1 MSDQSLPQGHQTD
14 TPAEIAGDGWWEVAK
29 RVRLALTHNHFS
41 MIAAGLAFHAMLS
54 IFPAL
59 ATLVSLNEI
68 RLLFRPSGRFPGWR
82 A

>member
-1 MSDQSLPQGHQTD
+1 MSAQRLPQGHETD
-14 TPAEIAGDGWWEVAK
+14 VPAEIPGDGWWEVAK

-41 MIAAGLAFHAMLS
+41 MIAAGVAFYAMLS

-59 ATLVSLNEI
+59 ATLVSLYEI
-68 RLLFRPSGRFPGWR
+68 RSLFRPSGRFPGWP

>member
-14 TPAEIAGDGWWEVAK
+14 TSAEIPGGGWWEVAK

-41 MIAAGLAFHAMLS
+41 MIAAGVAFYTMLS

-59 ATLVSLNEI
+59 AALVSLYEI
-68 RLLFRPSGRFPGWR
+68 RSRFRPSGRFPGWPE
-82 A
+82 